1 MTAPRTHGHL
11 PVTDHNTLYWEEH
24 GTPHGT
30 PCLVLHG
37 GPGSSAHPGLVHL
50 FDTTR
55 HRVILF
61 DQRGAGRSTPDA
73 GLPTTDLATNTTAH
87 LIDDIEALRT
97 ARGIDSWLVTGTS
110 WGTTLGL
117 AYAQA
122 HPDRVRALVLIAV
135 TTTSP
140 TEVHWLTHAM
150 GRVFPEQWEAFR
162 DAAGPDA
169 DPHRLP
175 AAYARLL
182 AHPDPAVRADAARA
196 WCRWED
202 THMATTNAFTPFLST
217 RPLDFQ
223 LRFAR
228 LVTHYWA
235 AHAFLPEHH
244 LLHNMHRIAH
254 LPGALVHGRLDIS
267 GPADTAWHLARHWP
281 AATLHIIEG
290 AGHTDQAL
298 HTAGAAAITRLTP

>member
-1 MTAPRTHGHL
+1 MTAPRTQGLL
-11 PVTDHNTLYWEEH
+11 PVTDHNTLHWEEH
-24 GTPHGT
+24 GTPDGT

-37 GPGSSAHPGLVHL
+37 GPGSGAHPGFVNF
-50 FDTTR
+50 FDPHR
-55 HRVILF
+55 HRIVLF

-73 GLPTTDLATNTTAH
+73 GLPTTDLTTNTTAH

-97 ARGIDSWLVTGTS
+97 ARGIDSWVVLGTS
-110 WGTTLGL
+110 WGSTLGL

-122 HPDRVRALVLIAV
+122 HPDRVRALVLAAV
-135 TTTSP
+135 TTTSA

-150 GRVFPEQWEAFR
+150 GRVFPEQWQAFR

-182 AHPDPAVRADAARA
+182 ADPDPRVRESAARA

-202 THMATTNAFTPFLST
+202 THMATTADSAPSLST

-235 AHAFLPEHH
+235 HHAFLPHDH
-244 LLHNMHRIAH
+244 LLDTMHRIAH

-267 GPADTAWHLARHWP
+267 GPADTAWHLSRRWP

-290 AGHTDQAL
+290 AGHTKGLHATAVQAL
-298 HTAGAAAITRLTP
+298 DRLTR

>member
-1 MTAPRTHGHL
+1 MTAPRTQGLL
-11 PVTDHNTLYWEEH
+11 PVTDHNTLHWEEH
-24 GTPHGT
+24 GTPDGT

-37 GPGSSAHPGLVHL
+37 GPGSGAHPGFVNF
-50 FDTTR
+50 FDPHR
-55 HRVILF
+55 HRIVLF

-73 GLPTTDLATNTTAH
+73 GLPTTDLTTNTTAH

-97 ARGIDSWLVTGTS
+97 ARGIDSWVVLGTS
-110 WGTTLGL
+110 WGSTLGL

-122 HPDRVRALVLIAV
+122 HPNRVRALVLVAV
-135 TTTSP
+135 TTTSA

-150 GRVFPEQWEAFR
+150 GRVFPEQWQAFR

-182 AHPDPAVRADAARA
+182 ADPDPRVRESAARA

-202 THMATTNAFTPFLST
+202 THMATTADSTPSLST

-235 AHAFLPEHH
+235 HHAFLPHDH
-244 LLHNMHRIAH
+244 LLDTMHRIAH

-267 GPADTAWHLARHWP
+267 GPADTAWHLSRRWP

-290 AGHTDQAL
+290 AGHTKGLHATAVQAL
-298 HTAGAAAITRLTP
+298 DRLTR